1 MRSNGIALVS
11 VLMMLVGVFSLTITL
26 FFISFIDAR
35 AVSNV
40 SAGQDALYG
49 AEAGIQHLWAL
60 LDPAPDFSRALSWPG
75 GEPPFGSPVGFPEP
89 PRTYRVLVSALP
101 DGSLRAVSEGTSHR
115 GTRRRVEAM
124 FFREVAFRPL
134 AGLTIAPGTRLTE
147 VSGALDVAVG
157 DTDPEP
163 APLGT
168 ETRTDAA
175 ALRAAHGGEL
185 VATVGAS
192 GLADAADRLRDSAN
206 VVLDGVQSTGAY
218 GTSEDPTIVRFAG
231 QADVEGVVT
240 VAGILLS
247 DAPLRIRGRLEVEGL
262 LLAPQGLDVDGEL
275 VVRGAAWVAGALR
288 VASGASVRVA
298 YEVAALDVAGGV
310 GGTALPRN
318 AVLGAWREIW

>member
-1 MRSNGIALVS
+1 MRHDGIALVS
-11 VLMMLVGVFSLTITL
+11 VLVMLASVFSLTMTL
-26 FFISFIDAR
+26 FFSSFIDAR

-49 AEAGIQHLWAL
+49 AEAGIQHVWAL

-89 PRTYRVLVSALP
+89 PRTYRVMVSALP
-101 DGSLRAVSEGTSHR
+101 DGSLRTVSEGTSHR

-134 AGLTIAPGTRLTE
+134 SGLTIAPGTRLAE
-147 VSGALDVAVG
+147 VSGALEVAVG

-163 APLGT
+163 APLGA
-168 ETRTDAA
+168 ETRADAA
-175 ALRAAHGGEL
+175 ALRAARGGEL

-218 GTSEDPTIVRFAG
+218 GTSADPTIVRFAG
-231 QADVEGVVT
+231 QADVDGVVT
-240 VAGILLS
+240 VAGILLA
-247 DAPLRIRGRLEVEGL
+247 DAPLRVRGRLEVEGL

-275 VVRGAAWVAGALR
+275 VVRGAAWVAEALR
-288 VASGASVRVA
+288 LASGGAVRVA
-298 YEVAALDVAGGV
+298 YEVASLDVAGAV
-310 GGTALPRN
+310 GGTVLPRN

>member
-1 MRSNGIALVS
+1 
-11 VLMMLVGVFSLTITL
+11 
-26 FFISFIDAR
+26 
-35 AVSNV
+35 
-40 SAGQDALYG
+40 
-49 AEAGIQHLWAL
+49 
-60 LDPAPDFSRALSWPG
+60 
-75 GEPPFGSPVGFPEP
+75 
-89 PRTYRVLVSALP
+89 
-101 DGSLRAVSEGTSHR
+101 
-115 GTRRRVEAM
+115 M

-163 APLGT
+163 APLGA
-168 ETRTDAA
+168 ETRADAA

-218 GTSEDPTIVRFAG
+218 GSPEDPTIVRLAG
-231 QADVEGVVT
+231 HDVDGVLT
-240 VAGILLS
+240 VGGILLA
-247 DAPLRIRGRLEVEGL
+247 DAPLRVRGRIEVEGL
-262 LLAPQGLDVDGEL
+262 LLAPQGLDVEGEL

-288 VASGASVRVA
+288 VASGAAVRVA
-298 YEVAALDVAGGV
+298 YEVAALDVAGAV
-310 GGTALPRN
+310 GGAVLPRN